1 MIRVFFGSPGCGKT
15 TYAVKT
21 LKRTKQYK
29 YRMCNF
35 ETAGL
40 QCAFLDSD
48 DMNTLGQ
55 WTPPPNTLL
64 CVDEAGIEY
73 NNRKYKT
80 LSQSVIKWYKLH
92 RHYGV
97 DVDIYSQSWDD
108 MDITLRRLAEQ
119 LWYLRRIGPWTL
131 LRRVHK
137 RVTVNQET
145 EQIIDGYRMEKG
157 IWLILQP
164 LRLLGFGKLLPQLY
178 GWRLCFRPFYYKY
191 FDSWLTP
198 DTPVRYPVEN

>member
-21 LKRTKQYK
+21 MKRAKRYN
-29 YRMCNF
+29 YLMCNF

-40 QCAFLDSD
+40 SCSFLDSA

-80 LSQSVIKWYKLH
+80 LSQSVIQWYKLH

-119 LWYLRRIGPWTL
+119 LWYMRRVGPWTI

-164 LRLLGFGKLLPQLY
+164 LRLLGLGKLLPQLY

-191 FDSWLTP
+191 FDSWSTP
-198 DTPVRYPVEN
+198 DTPVRYPEQR